1 MKGESRNVEVTRV
14 LTRYQANVPIEAGHF
29 EIIYEKDQRKDAG
42 ALSGVKLLSA
52 TIYLWRKGD
61 SVPFG
66 IKIHSSQG
74 QEEAKIMGIP
84 GGMMAWIEDEMRT
97 LREMEK

>member
-1 MKGESRNVEVTRV
+1 MKGESKNIEVTRV

-29 EIIYEKDQRKDAG
+29 EIIYEKDQHKDAS
-42 ALSGVKLLSA
+42 ALSGVNLLSA

-66 IKIHSSQG
+66 IKIHPSQ
-74 QEEAKIMGIP
+74 KIMGIP
-84 GGMMAWIEDEMRT
+84 GGMMAWINDEMRS